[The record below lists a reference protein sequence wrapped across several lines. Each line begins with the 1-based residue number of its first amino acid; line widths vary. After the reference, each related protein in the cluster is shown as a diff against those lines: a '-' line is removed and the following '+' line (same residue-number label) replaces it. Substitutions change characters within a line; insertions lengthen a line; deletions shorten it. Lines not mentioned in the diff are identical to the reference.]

1 MGPREKLG
9 GSFLGTQG
17 PHRSW
22 ASGLEEGPSGAQNKG
37 QELESRRGQTGR
49 GGVQGKQGLR
59 GGMRGCGQGPG
70 FSGREGGVQ
79 AARLRNIC
87 SWRRHFISPVS

>member
-37 QELESRRGQTGR
+37 QELESRRGQTGHGGTGEAGTERWHERLRAGPGLQWEGR
-49 GGVQGKQGLR
+49 GG
-59 GGMRGCGQGPG
+59 
-70 FSGREGGVQ
+70 F
-79 AARLRNIC
+79 RL
-87 SWRRHFISPVS
+87 